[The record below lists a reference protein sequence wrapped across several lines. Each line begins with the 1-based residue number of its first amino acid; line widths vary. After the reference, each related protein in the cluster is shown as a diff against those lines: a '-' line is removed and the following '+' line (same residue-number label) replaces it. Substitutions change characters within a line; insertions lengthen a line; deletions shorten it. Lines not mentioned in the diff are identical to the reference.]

1 MFKII
6 DNAIDEELF
15 TAMTT
20 SLNINNECSKIPF
33 YFIPNTARKDVNSY
47 NPQNYS
53 WYHVLFEDDTVW
65 SDSYT
70 ACYNAFVNCLHKN
83 NQVLDRLLRMRVGFI
98 TALPETFVH
107 AAHVDYVYPHNTALI
122 YLHET
127 DGDTILYD
135 NFHDP
140 FLHHANPSMSTLDYY
155 NTFVKDNLKVAS
167 SVSPKSNRVVLF
179 DGLQYHSSSTPHKYT
194 HRVVI
199 NINYTLKEMK

>member
-6 DNAIDEELF
+6 DNAIDEKLF

-20 SLNINNECSKIPF
+20 SLNIDNACSKIPF
-33 YFIPNTARKDVNSY
+33 YFIPTTARKDVNSY
-47 NPQNYS
+47 NPLNFS
-53 WYHVLFEDDTVW
+53 WYHVLFEDNIVW
-65 SDSYT
+65 SNSYH
-70 ACYNAFVNCLHKN
+70 ACYEAFINCLQKN
-83 NQVLDRLLRMRVGFI
+83 GQVLDKLIRMRVGFI

-107 AAHVDYVYPHNTALI
+107 DAHVDYVYPHNTALI

-127 DGDTILYD
+127 DGDTILYE

-140 FLHHANPSMSTLDYY
+140 FLHHANPSMSTLEYY
-155 NTFVKDNLKVAS
+155 NAFIKDNLKVAS
-167 SVSPKSNRVVLF
+167 SISPKSNRAVLF
-179 DGLQYHSSSTPHKYT
+179 DGLYYHSSSTPHKYT